1 MALSLKTN
9 KVVADPGFDLT
20 QYGGGG
26 GKLWKC

>member
-26 GKLWKC
+26 GKL